1 MKKVSLLLALALLI
15 VGVLGVQAQDAP
27 VELRMAWYDDGSEG
41 TVLRDLLDR
50 FEADNADIR
59 VIVDT
64 VPYQTI
70 LDQLPLQVE
79 AGEAPD
85 MARVTAGERYRGFY
99 LDLRPYLAD
108 PAYWEASFPA
118 AVLQWMREPG
128 DESGAIH
135 GFPNQFTVTG
145 PYINRTLFEQA
156 GVDVPSD
163 SSDAVTWAEWTAA
176 AAEVAEAT
184 DVFGIAIDRS
194 GHRVA
199 GPAFSSG
206 AVFFDEEGAVTI
218 DTPGFRSFAQLLLD
232 WHNDGITPAEVWVG
246 SGGTYAAGAPFFISG
261 ELAMYMSGSWQIG
274 NFAANI
280 GDAFDW
286 EAVPNPT
293 GDGGSTGMPGGT
305 ALVAFAQTEHPEEV
319 ARVMDYLASADVY
332 REFVE
337 RTLFI
342 PGHLNLGEIN
352 YQTELPAAQ
361 QSLQVFAAEALKL
374 SDQAY
379 QLQYGGQAFAINNP
393 IRDRLTQAITGELSL
408 DDAILR
414 IQEDVDAALAA
425 AASS

>member
-1 MKKVSLLLALALLI
+1 MKKFGVLVVLALLV
-15 VGVLGVQAQDAP
+15 VGVLGVQAQDSP
-27 VELRMAWYDDGSEG
+27 VELRIAWYDDGNEG

-85 MARVTAGERYRGFY
+85 MARVSAGERYRGFY
-99 LDLRPYLAD
+99 LDLRPYVAD

-118 AVLQWMREPG
+118 AVLQWLR
-128 DESGAIH
+128 ESGEESDALY

-145 PYINRTLFEQA
+145 PFINRTLFEQA

-163 SSDAVTWAEWTAA
+163 SSDAVTWEQWTEAA
-176 AAEVAEAT
+176 AAVAEVT
-184 DVFGIAIDRS
+184 GVYGIAIDRS

-199 GPAFSSG
+199 GPAFT
-206 AVFFDEEGAVTI
+206 EGATFFAEDGSVTI
-218 DTPGFRSFAQLLLD
+218 DTPGFRTFAQLLLD
-232 WHNDGITPAEVWVG
+232 WHSSGLTPAEVWVG

-261 ELAMYMSGSWQIG
+261 ELAVYMSGSWQIG
-274 NFAANI
+274 NFATNI

-305 ALVAFAQTEHPEEV
+305 AFVAFAQTEHPEEV
-319 ARVMDYLASADVY
+319 ARVMDYLASEDIY

-342 PGHLNLGEIN
+342 PGHQGLGELD
-352 YQTELPAAQ
+352 YQTDVPAAQ

-379 QLQYGGQAFAINNP
+379 ELQYGGEAFAINNP
-393 IRDRLTQAITGELSL
+393 IRDRLTQAITGELTL
-408 DDAILR
+408 DDAIAR

-425 AASS
+425 AAAS

>member
-1 MKKVSLLLALALLI
+1 MKKFGVLVVLALLI
-15 VGVLGVQAQDAP
+15 VGVLGVQAQDV
-27 VELRMAWYDDGSEG
+27 VELRIAWYDDGNEG

-50 FEADNADIR
+50 FEAENPDIK

-99 LDLRPYLAD
+99 LDLRPYVAD
-108 PAYWEASFPA
+108 PAYWDASFPA
-118 AVLQWMREPG
+118 AVLQWLREPG
-128 DESGAIH
+128 EESDALY

-145 PYINRTLFEQA
+145 PFINRTLFEQA

-163 SSDAVTWAEWTAA
+163 SSDAVTWQEWTDAA
-176 AAEVAEAT
+176 AAVAEAT
-184 DVFGIAIDRS
+184 GVYAIAIDRS

-206 AVFFDEEGAVTI
+206 ATFFAEDGTVTI
-218 DTPGFRSFAQLLLD
+218 DTPGFRTFAQLLLD
-232 WHNDGITPAEVWVG
+232 WHTNSLTPAEIWVG

-261 ELAMYMSGSWQIG
+261 ELAVYMSGSWQIS
-274 NFAANI
+274 NFATNI

-293 GDGGSTGMPGGT
+293 GEGGSTGMPGGT
-305 ALVAFAQTEHPEEV
+305 AFVAFAQTEHPEEV

-332 REFVE
+332 REFSE

-342 PGHLNLGEIN
+342 PAHQNLGELN

-379 QLQYGGQAFAINNP
+379 RLQYEGQAFAINNP
-393 IRDRLTQAITGELSL
+393 IRDRLTQAITGELTL
-408 DDAILR
+408 DDAIAR

-425 AASS
+425 AAAS

>member
-1 MKKVSLLLALALLI
+1 MKKFGVLVVLALLI
-15 VGVLGVQAQDAP
+15 VGVFGVQAQDA
-27 VELRMAWYDDGSEG
+27 VELRIAWYDDGNEG

-50 FEADNADIR
+50 FEADNPDIR
-59 VIVDT
+59 VVVDT

-99 LDLRPYLAD
+99 LDLRPYVAD
-108 PAYWEASFPA
+108 PAYWDASFPA
-118 AVLQWMREPG
+118 AVLQWLREPG
-128 DESGAIH
+128 EESDALY

-145 PYINRTLFEQA
+145 PFINRTLFEQA

-163 SSDAVTWAEWTAA
+163 SSDAVTWQEWTDAA
-176 AAEVAEAT
+176 AAVAEAT
-184 DVFGIAIDRS
+184 GVYAIAIDRS

-206 AVFFDEEGAVTI
+206 ATFFAEDGSVTI
-218 DTPGFRSFAQLLLD
+218 DTPGFRTFAQLLLD
-232 WHNDGITPAEVWVG
+232 WHTNSLTPAEIWVG
-246 SGGTYAAGAPFFISG
+246 SGGTYSAGAPFFISG
-261 ELAMYMSGSWQIG
+261 ELAMYMSGSWQIS
-274 NFAANI
+274 NFATNI

-305 ALVAFAQTEHPEEV
+305 AFVAFAQTEHPEEV

-332 REFVE
+332 REFSE

-342 PGHLNLGEIN
+342 PAHQGLGELN

-379 QLQYGGQAFAINNP
+379 RLQYEGQAFAINNP
-393 IRDRLTQAITGELSL
+393 IRDRLTQAITGELTL
-408 DDAILR
+408 DEAIAR